1 MKKKTKKYLKNFYIN
16 KMNRLL
22 ITIEKENK
30 PAVIYSFPFGDSEVG
45 IKQAEK
51 SAKNK
56 IKKLFYELRGSPKK
70 S

>member
-1 MKKKTKKYLKNFYIN
+1 
-16 KMNRLL
+16 MNRLL